1 MQKAVDGIPHPK
13 QDVDR
18 SRTELTNL
26 MARYRTKGV
35 ETERIYRKD
44 LGTDLCYVCGNWNS
58 HNDQEKLLI
67 YDSVDVRET
76 G

>member
-44 LGTDLCYVCGNWNS
+44 LGTDSCYVCGNWNS